1 MNKAV
6 FLDRDGVLI
15 KERGEYTFK
24 IENMQLNPGVIESL
38 QNLTEKGYLL
48 FVISNQGGIS
58 KGIYTKEEADR
69 INDEMLKQFG
79 KANIDIKEIYYCPH
93 HPDIENCFCRKPQS
107 LLIEKA
113 LARYHINPRESFF
126 IGDSDRDIEAAMN
139 AGVKGIKIEAND
151 YLMHYLP

>member
-69 INDEMLKQFG
+69 INDEMLKQFE

>member
-24 IENMQLNPGVIESL
+24 IEDMQLNPGVIESL
-38 QNLTEKGYLL
+38 HDLSQKGYI
-48 FVISNQGGIS
+48 FIVISNQGGIS
-58 KGIYTKEEADR
+58 KGIYTKEDADR
-69 INDEMLKQFG
+69 INDEMLKQFK
-79 KANIDIKEIYYCPH
+79 KADIHIKETYYCPH
-93 HPDIENCFCRKPQS
+93 HPDVENCLCRKPQS

-113 LARYHINPRESFF
+113 LARFHINPHESFF
-126 IGDSDRDIEAAMN
+126 IGDSDRDIEAAGN

-151 YLMHYLP
+151 HLMHYLP

>member
-24 IENMQLNPGVIESL
+24 IDDMQLNPGVIESL
-38 QNLTEKGYLL
+38 QILTKKGFLL
-48 FVISNQGGIS
+48 IVVSNQGGIS
-58 KGIYTKEEADR
+58 KGIYTKEDADK
-69 INDEMLKQFG
+69 IHAEMLKHFK
-79 KANIDIKEIYYCPH
+79 KANIRIKEIYYCPH

-113 LARYHINPRESFF
+113 LARFQIDPRKSFL
-126 IGDSDRDIEAAMN
+126 IGDGDRDIKAAEK
-139 AGVKGIKIEAND
+139 AGVHPIKINAND
-151 YLMHYLP
+151 NLMHYIP